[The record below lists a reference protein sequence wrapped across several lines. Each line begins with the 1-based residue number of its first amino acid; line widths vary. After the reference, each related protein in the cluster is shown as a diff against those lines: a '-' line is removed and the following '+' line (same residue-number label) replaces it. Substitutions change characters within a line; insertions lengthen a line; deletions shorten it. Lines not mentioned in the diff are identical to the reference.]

1 MIYKLPLLLLAV
13 LFTVVYS
20 WILNPLNMQ
29 YVVGKVFVCA
39 DKNWCIEEW
48 MKEKMQNKKEK
59 HTCDMES

>member
-1 MIYKLPLLLLAV
+1 MIEKITIKMIYKLPLLLLAV

-39 DKNWCIEEW
+39 DKN
-48 MKEKMQNKKEK
+48 
-59 HTCDMES
+59 